1 MIKYIYKEKEKKMKY
16 QNAYRVDEKY
26 PRKPLHSSSRDYYCN
41 PRRNANVKA
50 RNFTKK
56 LLLGISSFADI
67 AKLETMGHRIDL
79 SLPQAYQM
87 YNMAWSAKKLC
98 GLVGMASAK
107 RKLFTV
113 LMMKLAAAK
122 DRRNSVKTDPCN
134 FMVLGPP
141 GVGKTSLLH
150 AFADVLYAGALIS
163 NPTATFV
170 SRSDLVGQYLGSTAL
185 KTTEVVKKA
194 LGGLLVIDEVYSLG
208 GSEQRDFF
216 AKEAVDTLTHL
227 MDVHKHELTVAVAG
241 YGDEVREHFLSQNKG
256 LTRRFLFTVTLEP
269 YSKQELGQIFS
280 LECECR
286 GWVVEKAALEEVVK
300 ISSSFLNHAS
310 DSVAL
315 ATKVSMASSQKRWL
329 DDTYKTVTV
338 SDIKAALA
346 MFADEGEKKKKV
358 PDYMSIYV

>member
-1 MIKYIYKEKEKKMKY
+1 MKY
-16 QNAYRVDEKY
+16 HSTSYRADERCSRNSLR
-26 PRKPLHSSSRDYYCN
+26 PPSRDYYCY
-41 PRRNANVKA
+41 PRRHANIKA

-67 AKLETMGHRIDL
+67 AKLENMGHRIDL
-79 SLPQAYQM
+79 SLHQAYQL
-87 YNMAWSAKKLC
+87 YNMAASAKKLC
-98 GLVGMASAK
+98 ELVGMASAK
-107 RKLFTV
+107 KKLFTV
-113 LMMKLAAAK
+113 MMMKLAAMK
-122 DRRNSVKTDPCN
+122 DRRDNVKTDPCN

-150 AFADVLYAGALIS
+150 AFADVLYAGGLIR

-241 YGDEVREHFLSQNKG
+241 YGDEVREHFLAQNKG
-256 LTRRFLFTVTLEP
+256 LDRRFLFTVTLEA
-269 YSKQELGQIFS
+269 YSKQELGQIFT
-280 LECECR
+280 LECERR
-286 GWVVEKAALEEVVK
+286 GWVVEKDALEEVVK

-310 DSVAL
+310 DSIAL
-315 ATKVSMASSQKRWL
+315 ASKVSMASSQKRWL
-329 DDTYKTVTV
+329 DDTYKAVTLHDV
-338 SDIKAALA
+338 KAALA
-346 MFADEGEKKKKV
+346 MFADEGKKKT
-358 PDYMSIYV
+358 PSYMSIYV